1 MKTFKLQTWHFG
13 LMLIALSIVTNIIGT
28 WAVNSIPD
36 KIEDSRFVELNDK
49 TFDEAI
55 RSGTGFV
62 LFYKENSDLCD
73 KMEYNL
79 NQLPA
84 DDNEKINY
92 YKVNIAQFYA
102 LEAKYRI
109 SGVPSVLIYKDGKEA
124 ERILGV
130 IPESNLKIIY
140 NRVIK

>member
-1 MKTFKLQTWHFG
+1 MKTFKFQTWHFG
-13 LMLIALSIVTNIIGT
+13 FMLIALSIVTNILGT
-28 WAVNSIPD
+28 WAVNSIPN

-79 NQLPA
+79 NHLPV
-84 DDNEKINY
+84 DDKENINY
-92 YKVNIAQFYA
+92 YKVNIARFHA
-102 LEAKYRI
+102 PESKYRI
-109 SGVPSVLIYKDGKEA
+109 SGVPSVLIFKDGKET
-124 ERILGV
+124 ERILGI
-130 IPESNLKIIY
+130 IPEFNLKIIY
-140 NRVIK
+140 NRVTK

>member
-79 NQLPA
+79 NQLPV